1 MSTPRYLADLTKH
14 QARWLTACA
23 NGPVL
28 IGGPIPAVTCAALLR
43 KHLIVEG
50 RDRRAR
56 PTWQPTET
64 GLALLHAHE
73 PRLLAARSEHGYTTD
88 PARALPGEPE
98 AIPTADLAHYTRQA
112 RERDQARATN
122 TTTQLRQQLDTITET
137 ANRQGININRDRFVI
152 EQRLAR
158 IERKLAS

>member
-1 MSTPRYLADLTKH
+1 MSSPRYLTDLTRQ

-43 KHLIVEG
+43 KHLIREG

-137 ANRQGININRDRFVI
+137 ANRKGININPDRHII

>member
-1 MSTPRYLADLTKH
+1 MSQPRYLTDLTKP
-14 QARWLTACA
+14 QAQWLTRCA

-28 IGGPIPAVTCAALLR
+28 INGPIPAVTAAALAR
-43 KHLIVEG
+43 KQLIVEG

-56 PTWQPTET
+56 PVWQPTET

>member
-56 PTWQPTET
+56 PVWQPTET

>member
-1 MSTPRYLADLTKH
+1 MTAPRYLTDLTRQ
-14 QARWLTACA
+14 QASWLTACA

-28 IGGPIPAVTCAALLR
+28 INGPIPNVTVQALRR
-43 KHLIVEG
+43 KGLIVEG

>member
-1 MSTPRYLADLTKH
+1 MTAPRYLTDLTRQ

-28 IGGPIPAVTCAALLR
+28 INGPIPNVTVQALRR
-43 KHLIVEG
+43 KGLIVEG

-56 PTWQPTET
+56 PVWQPTPA
-64 GLALLHAHE
+64 GVQLLRAHE
-73 PRLLAARSEHGYTTD
+73 PRLLAARSEHGYTSN
-88 PARALPGEPE
+88 PAKALPGEPE
-98 AIPTADLAHYTRQA
+98 AIPTTDLAHYTRQG

>member
-1 MSTPRYLADLTKH
+1 MTAPRYLTDLTRQ

-28 IGGPIPAVTCAALLR
+28 INGPIPNVTVQALRR
-43 KHLIVEG
+43 KGLIVEG

-56 PTWQPTET
+56 PVWQPTET

>member
-1 MSTPRYLADLTKH
+1 MSQPRYLTDLTKP
-14 QARWLTACA
+14 QAQWLTRCA

-28 IGGPIPAVTCAALLR
+28 INGPIPAVTAAALAR
-43 KHLIVEG
+43 KQLIVEG

>member
-1 MSTPRYLADLTKH
+1 MSHPRYLTDLTKA
-14 QARWLTACA
+14 QAQWLTRCA

-28 IGGPIPAVTCAALLR
+28 INGPIPAVTVAALTR
-43 KHLIVEG
+43 KQLIQEG

-56 PTWQPTET
+56 PVWQPTET

-98 AIPTADLAHYTRQA
+98 AIPAADLAHYTRQA
-112 RERDQARATN
+112 RDRDHARN
-122 TTTQLRQQLDTITET
+122 IEHLQLDD
-137 ANRQGININRDRFVI
+137 ANRILDQIAANDPHGLHARNIRSARHALKQIRDR
-152 EQRLAR
+152 A
-158 IERKLAS
+158 A

>member
-1 MSTPRYLADLTKH
+1 MSHPRFLTDLTRA
-14 QARWLTACA
+14 QAKWLTACA

-28 IGGPIPAVTCAALLR
+28 LNGPIPAVTRDALQR
-43 KHLIVEG
+43 KQLIQEG

-56 PTWQPTET
+56 PVWQPTPA
-64 GLALLHAHE
+64 GQQLLRAHE
-73 PRLLAARSEHGYTTD
+73 PRLLAARSEHGYTSN
-88 PARALPGEPE
+88 PAKALPGEPE
-98 AIPTADLAHYTRQA
+98 AIPTTDLAHYTRQG